1 MTTKITKRAAGIL
14 TGALATGALATGLG
28 FAPAA
33 QAADGCGYGYH
44 LDGGTCV
51 LNAPGPGARF
61 ISPNCW
67 INDNGDERCFAG
79 S

>member
-1 MTTKITKRAAGIL
+1 MNSKITKRAAGL
-14 TGALATGALATGLG
+14 FTGALATGALAMGLG

-33 QAADGCGYGYH
+33 NAADGCGYGYH
-44 LDGGTCV
+44 LENGTCV
-51 LNAPGPGARF
+51 LNAPGPGAHF
-61 ISPNCW
+61 ISNNCW

>member
-1 MTTKITKRAAGIL
+1 MTAQISKRAAGIFASAIAA
-14 TGALATGALATGLG
+14 GALAVGLS
-28 FAPAA
+28 FAPTAS
-33 QAADGCGYGYH
+33 AADGCGYGYH

-51 LNAPGPGARF
+51 LNAPGPGAHF
-61 ISPNCW
+61 ISQNCW